1 MMVLVCVFNTTNGSS
16 TPNHRVNAS
25 NKNYFYAANAVNY
38 LEETT
43 YSFCQVGVNISMIPA
58 DSESVFPSTFP
69 NDRTTKFIPDDAI
82 PLVTESYYLNS
93 NLSNDYGVLGAIAT
107 NNILSY
113 GILID
118 SEFIMLF
125 SNYSTTSAR
134 ARLLPR
140 YALGKLI
147 GTLGHESD
155 NTVSSHY
162 GAIRFYN
169 TKGSIIHGFEGL
181 NSTNVYFSG
190 YPLYNSAN
198 STSLTSVPT
207 STFFDADGDLIAHS
221 GSYYPV
227 GYDLLSSSISNDS
240 VSDTIRWSPI
250 ALAVMGNPG
259 TKGLYVVEGDGFKG
273 YLDTSLFRAA
283 ICTPGNYYN
292 NGTLVGLDDNYLV
305 VWDKDATDIIM

>member
-1 MMVLVCVFNTTNGSS
+1 
-16 TPNHRVNAS
+16 
-25 NKNYFYAANAVNY
+25 
-38 LEETT
+38 
-43 YSFCQVGVNISMIPA
+43 MIPA

-93 NLSNDYGVLGAIAT
+93 NLSNEYGVLGAIAT

-118 SEFIMLF
+118 SEFIMIF

-155 NTVSSHY
+155 NTVCSNY

-169 TKGSIIHGFEGL
+169 TRNSAVHDSERL
-181 NSTNVYFSG
+181 NEATVYFSG
-190 YPLYNSAN
+190 YPFYKSPS
-198 STSLTSVPT
+198 STSLTTVPT
-207 STFFDADGDLIAHS
+207 LTFFDSDGDLIVHS

-227 GYDLLSSSISNDS
+227 GYNLLSNSISNDS

-250 ALAVMGNPG
+250 GLAVMGDPG

-283 ICTPGNYYN
+283 VCTPGNYYN
-292 NGTLVGLDDNYLV
+292 NGAFVGLDDNYLV
-305 VWDKDATDIIM
+305 AWDKDATDNIM